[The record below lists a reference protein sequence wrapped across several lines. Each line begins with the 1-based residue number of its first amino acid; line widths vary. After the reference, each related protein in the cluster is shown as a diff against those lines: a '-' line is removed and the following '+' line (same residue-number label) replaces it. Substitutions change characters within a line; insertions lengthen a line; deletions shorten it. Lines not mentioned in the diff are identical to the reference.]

1 MRFQGRV
8 FKDGRHWLAE
18 VTVFDA
24 LTQGRTR
31 ADALDMMSDWF
42 ETMMGSTCGS
52 VRTISVNRAE
62 FEVATADAKAM
73 ISLLL
78 RRQRQ
83 KSGLSLADAAARLG
97 ASSRNAY
104 ARYEQGRTVPT
115 VAKLDELLKAVA
127 PDRDLLVGQSKAG
140 MIADT
145 VR

>member
-1 MRFQGRV
+1 MRFQG
-8 FKDGRHWLAE
+8 KLLKEGRYWLAE
-18 VTVFDA
+18 VAVFDA

-31 ADALDMMSDWF
+31 ADALCMMRDWF
-42 ETMMGSTCGS
+42 ETILGSSSGS
-52 VRTISVNRAE
+52 VRTIAVTRTD
-62 FEVATADAKAM
+62 FEVVATDAVAM

-115 VAKLDELLKAVA
+115 VAKLDELLKAIA
-127 PDRDLLVGQSKAG
+127 PDRDLLVGQSKA
-140 MIADT
+140 A
-145 VR
+145 

>member
-18 VTVFDA
+18 VAVFDA

-31 ADALDMMSDWF
+31 ADALNMMSDWF
-42 ETMMGSTCGS
+42 ETMLGAAAGSI
-52 VRTISVNRAE
+52 RTIAASRTD
-62 FEVATADAKAM
+62 FEVLAGDAAAM

-83 KSGLSLADAAARLG
+83 KSGLSLADAATRLG
-97 ASSRNAY
+97 AKSRNAY

-127 PDRDLLVGQSKAG
+127 PDRDLLVGQSKA
-140 MIADT
+140 A
-145 VR
+145 

>member
-1 MRFQGRV
+1 V

-18 VTVFDA
+18 VAVFDA
-24 LTQGRTR
+24 VTQGRTR

-42 ETMMGSTCGS
+42 ETMMGSTSGS
-52 VRTISVNRAE
+52 VRTIAVSRTD
-62 FEVATADAKAM
+62 FEVATADAKGM

-97 ASSRNAY
+97 ARSRNAY

-115 VAKLDELLKAVA
+115 VAKLDELLKAIA
-127 PDRDLLVGQSKAG
+127 PDRDLLVGQSKA
-140 MIADT
+140 A
-145 VR
+145 